1 PELSIPQIP
10 TVPELIRVEIT
21 GLTPS
26 LLLRVPPHEFAHQ
39 LYLFHKSQ
47 LAGFDPKQPQLY
59 IPQPPRRNGAG
70 AATSTGAQPP
80 SMLATAG
87 NLSATET
94 GCSPARDAA
103 SLAGPPAGDAA
114 AAATAGSLDV
124 YRQLMAFTQH
134 EPHFVTRLVHHH
146 LLVELPLNRP
156 ARRSAVLQQ
165 WVRIGE
171 ECRAIGDAVA
181 WAAIAMAVTVAPIA
195 RLGETWHGVALQW
208 KELIVSE
215 WVPLLIAH
223 GIHEADIS
231 APGQP
236 ADAKPL
242 IVRPQQRSGAST
254 PSVGPGYT
262 YTPIPYYGTIRMRI
276 GRQGRQLQQTYAP
289 VLVAAGGSASVSG
302 ATAEPGDRLLF
313 AHYGHMF
320 SAAQEAAA
328 GIPNSVVERARTDIM
343 RSRASSMS
351 LAAKFQQSGADRRRS
366 GALDAAPAAQL
377 APSAAVDPSILCHPF
392 LQAYLKGLALNPL
405 KIGDELAGADTTEYD
420 LRYLQSISLQC
431 EPSVGDL
438 YRQHMLQTADG
449 GADDACFAQS
459 TTLSALR
466 QAPGSILPLVC
477 PETVPSTNIL
487 QWITPAARTPA
498 PAPAV
503 LAPIA
508 TAGRGAAVAGRA
520 GTFSHTSPRPGPLAV
535 DGSTAQAAP
544 RKTSQGSVIAEPL
557 SPAAATGPLAPD
569 AGELRSVRQK
579 RSQSFP
585 EICASDSAEGAGSGG
600 DPIDC
605 SQRMEQQ
612 LISDAAH
619 SHAVFSGTTMY
630 AANGDLALR
639 VLRVQHVRQPAAAA
653 STAAAPSALPLRFV
667 AEVVGGT
674 LPVMLDLLIGGIEHY
689 SAGL

>member
-1 PELSIPQIP
+1 
-10 TVPELIRVEIT
+10 
-21 GLTPS
+21 
-26 LLLRVPPHEFAHQ
+26 
-39 LYLFHKSQ
+39 
-47 LAGFDPKQPQLY
+47 
-59 IPQPPRRNGAG
+59 
-70 AATSTGAQPP
+70 
-80 SMLATAG
+80 
-87 NLSATET
+87 
-94 GCSPARDAA
+94 
-103 SLAGPPAGDAA
+103 
-114 AAATAGSLDV
+114 
-124 YRQLMAFTQH
+124 
-134 EPHFVTRLVHHH
+134 
-146 LLVELPLNRP
+146 
-156 ARRSAVLQQ
+156 
-165 WVRIGE
+165 
-171 ECRAIGDAVA
+171 
-181 WAAIAMAVTVAPIA
+181 
-195 RLGETWHGVALQW
+195 
-208 KELIVSE
+208 
-215 WVPLLIAH
+215 
-223 GIHEADIS
+223 
-231 APGQP
+231 
-236 ADAKPL
+236 
-242 IVRPQQRSGAST
+242 
-254 PSVGPGYT
+254 
-262 YTPIPYYGTIRMRI
+262 
-276 GRQGRQLQQTYAP
+276 
-289 VLVAAGGSASVSG
+289 ASVSG

-557 SPAAATGPLAPD
+557 SPAAATGPLPPD

-600 DPIDC
+600 DPTDC

-689 SAGL
+689 SAGLVTDKGAPIQLAGGVTPALVFNRDVFQRTFMASFRHFCAGTDVVDSMRRSLALFDGQQWPFVEASLTALLDVCENWLGQHFADFLDSTALRDAMAGFVAQLRDAVAAQRPTAADAVDTWKELCSRAALLATDLATQLLVPSGYTALETALDRRLAAAVSRERRESAPAQQLDVDLKSPLSLLCLADPDVVLVSLNRLAQTHFARCS